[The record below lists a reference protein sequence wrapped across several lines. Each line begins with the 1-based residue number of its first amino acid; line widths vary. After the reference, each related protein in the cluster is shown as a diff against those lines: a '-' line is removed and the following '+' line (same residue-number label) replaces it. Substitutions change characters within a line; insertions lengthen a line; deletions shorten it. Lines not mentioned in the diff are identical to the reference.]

1 MTASVGIALAFV
13 AMLCWGF
20 GDFLVQRTTRRLGD
34 WETLFVLAGVGA
46 LILLPFI
53 WREIPGLFSN
63 GKDALILIFSGL
75 FILAASLMNF
85 EAFKKGKISVLE
97 PLFSL
102 EIISSA
108 ALAFFALNDRI
119 TWLQTGLIVLLI
131 ISLFLVSFRE
141 TRISRKALIE
151 KGVLLFAAGSIVM
164 GIADFL
170 LGWGSR
176 VTDPILATFTLNTVV
191 AVISGVTLLF
201 RGQMGRLFKDLAHY
215 PASVLVMAV
224 SENVAWVAYAVAMSL
239 IAIAIATG
247 LSESSIIVAVL
258 LGLFINKE
266 KLQRHQKIGLVA
278 AIVAAIV
285 LAFVT
290 T

>member
-20 GDFLVQRTTRRLGD
+20 GDFLVQKTTRRLGD
-34 WETLFVLAGVGA
+34 WETLFVLTGFGA
-46 LILLPFI
+46 VILLPFV
-53 WREIPGLFSN
+53 WQRIPELFAGRN
-63 GKDALILIFSGL
+63 GIILVFSGL
-75 FILAASLMNF
+75 FILCASLMNF

-108 ALAFFALNDRI
+108 ALAYFVLNDHV
-119 TWLQTGLIVLLI
+119 TWLQAVLIVLLI
-131 ISLFLVSFRE
+131 VSLFLVSFRE
-141 TRISRKALIE
+141 TKISKKALVE

-176 VTDPILATFTLNTVV
+176 VTDPILANFTLDVTV
-191 AVISGVTLLF
+191 AIICGIALIS
-201 RGQMGRLFKDLAHY
+201 RGQLGRLFRDLAKY
-215 PASVLVMAV
+215 PASILVMAV

-239 IAIAIATG
+239 IAIAVATG

-266 KLQRHQKIGLVA
+266 KLQRHQKIGLVG
-278 AIVAAIV
+278 AIAAAIV

-290 T
+290 G